1 MQKTD
6 SSGLDQ
12 GGKAEIGFWQIQ
24 KNILKIEPKEF
35 PKRLGVESEREDKDD
50 SKSFYTKRRIMF
62 AFIEVLWEEQ
72 VWDGRFW
79 N

>member
-50 SKSFYTKRRIMF
+50 QEFLHKKKNDVRLY
-62 AFIEVLWEEQ
+62 
-72 VWDGRFW
+72 
-79 N
+79 

>member
-12 GGKAEIGFWQIQ
+12 GGKAEIGFWQI

-50 SKSFYTKRRIMF
+50 QEFLHKKKNDVRLY
-62 AFIEVLWEEQ
+62 
-72 VWDGRFW
+72 
-79 N
+79 